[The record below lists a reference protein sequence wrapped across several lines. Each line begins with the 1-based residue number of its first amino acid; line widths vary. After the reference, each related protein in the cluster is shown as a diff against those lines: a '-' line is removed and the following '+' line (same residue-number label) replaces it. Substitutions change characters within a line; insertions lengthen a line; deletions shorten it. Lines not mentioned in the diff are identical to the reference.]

1 MCNIQWQGVKKTPF
15 CSVMPSERIEVMHA
29 NYDTTKSIQRRVH
42 AFFTA
47 KLAGHFD
54 YVKILGPFSM

>member
-1 MCNIQWQGVKKTPF
+1 
-15 CSVMPSERIEVMHA
+15 MHA

-42 AFFTA
+42 AFFTV

-54 YVKILGPFSM
+54 YVKILDPFSMWLLRLMVFCVIQRALNVLSL